1 MKITEIKT
9 YPVWVGQRN
18 QMIVKVETD
27 EGLHGW
33 GEAGVSGREM
43 AVVGAVRHYAE
54 FLIGRDPLR
63 MGALWQEMYRSQ
75 YFEGG
80 RILTGAISAID
91 IALYDI
97 AGKALNVPV
106 YQLLGGKQR
115 EWVPCFATTGGS
127 SQEEFVENVKLLADL
142 GWPAIRTGFHPGR
155 KPDEPDSGLR
165 ATRVAWQDGAVVD
178 GGAGGNRTGAGAGH
192 RLPPSPERGGSG
204 IILPAH
210 ADGNAGFPGGA
221 DPGRNA
227 GGLRGAAQHDR
238 RAIRDW
244 RGVLE
249 QVAVPP
255 LS

>member
-142 GWPAIRTGFHPGR
+142 GWPRDSHGLPSGAQTG
-155 KPDEPDSGLR
+155 R
-165 ATRVAWQDGAVVD
+165 A
-178 GGAGGNRTGAGAGH
+178 
-192 RLPPSPERGGSG
+192 
-204 IILPAH
+204 
-210 ADGNAGFPGGA
+210 
-221 DPGRNA
+221 
-227 GGLRGAAQHDR
+227 
-238 RAIRDW
+238 
-244 RGVLE
+244 
-249 QVAVPP
+249 
-255 LS
+255 